1 MKAFTRIKR
10 NSILALSGFVIV
22 SSCLFMTSCR
32 EEVGCT
38 NRRSDNYN
46 PDAIKDDGSCINAR
60 DKFLGIYSTLHICWP
75 DTMLPLPRYMTIA
88 EDNLREQE
96 DDIKI
101 LNFGEDSI
109 TVKALI
115 NRQALT
121 LPMQNLSVRGV
132 PMTFKGEGHIDDEG
146 YLTILYSV
154 WLLNTGQLI
163 KEDCVIFA
171 QRLDN

>member
-1 MKAFTRIKR
+1 
-10 NSILALSGFVIV
+10 
-22 SSCLFMTSCR
+22 
-32 EEVGCT
+32 
-38 NRRSDNYN
+38 
-46 PDAIKDDGSCINAR
+46 
-60 DKFLGIYSTLHICWP
+60 
-75 DTMLPLPRYMTIA
+75 MLPLPRYMTIA
-88 EDNLREQE
+88 EDELREEE

-109 TVKALI
+109 TVRALI
-115 NRQALT
+115 SQHALT

-132 PMTFKGEGHIDDEG
+132 PMTFKGEGHIDDDG